1 MVVNKD
7 PTEEVESLELEEE
20 LTIDDDGEI
29 VEEEDF
35 VDYEGLEDNCV
46 LEKHSLDQNSL
57 NRGQFYLVECK
68 MLPK

>member
-20 LTIDDDGEI
+20 LTIDDD
-29 VEEEDF
+29 
-35 VDYEGLEDNCV
+35 DYEGLEDHCV

-57 NRGQFYLVECK
+57 NLGQYYLVECK
-68 MLPK
+68 MLPGQNSVKRVL